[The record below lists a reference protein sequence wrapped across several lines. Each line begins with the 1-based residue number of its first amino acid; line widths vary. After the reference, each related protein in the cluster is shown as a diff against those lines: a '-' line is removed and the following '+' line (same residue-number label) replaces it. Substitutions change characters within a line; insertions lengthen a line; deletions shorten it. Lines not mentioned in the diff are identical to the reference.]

1 MIDLGQMMVG
11 MTMKI
16 YERLWTAYMSQA
28 LSSSNGEVYN
38 ESSTFWIRHHGLHKK
53 EKFGI

>member
-1 MIDLGQMMVG
+1 MMVG